1 MADRPAGRE
10 VERSRLPPMS
20 YFARITVTVVLVLA
34 LLSAAWDV
42 RNILILVLVAAVLA
56 IGLDPAVRR
65 LERLRVPRGW
75 GVAVIFLA
83 SVLFLAGFAALVIP
97 PLVREIAGLADD
109 IPRYLRELEEDGGWL
124 GEQVRR
130 FDLDTRL
137 QELVADLPSRVSQ
150 SFDTIFGVTRSVGA
164 FIFNALTVAILTI
177 YFLLALPRIRRRA
190 DELMEDEREPVVNE
204 AIERVSGYVSGSLIV
219 SVIAGAVTFVFLT
232 IVGVPFA
239 AALAMWV
246 AIADLIPT
254 VGATLGAIACVAV
267 AGFAGTFELIAT
279 IAFYVAY
286 QQVENY
292 VIVPRVMKKSV
303 DVSPALVIISVMIGA
318 SLLGFVGALLAIPVA
333 AAAKV
338 VLRDFWLKPRLER
351 LGVET
356 GPDPQ
361 AGAS

>member
-10 VERSRLPPMS
+10 MERSRLPPMS
-20 YFARITVTVVLVLA
+20 YYARITVTVVLVIA

-130 FDLDTRL
+130 YDLDTRL

-150 SFDTIFGVTRSVGA
+150 SFDTIFGVTRSVGS

-190 DELMEDEREPVVNE
+190 DDLLEDEREPVVNE
-204 AIERVSGYVSGSLIV
+204 AIERVSGYVSGNLIV
-219 SVIAGAVTFVFLT
+219 SVIAGAATFVFLT

-267 AGFAGTFELIAT
+267 AAFAGTFQLIAT
-279 IAFYVAY
+279 IVFYVAY

-292 VIVPRVMKKSV
+292 LIVPRVMKKSV

-318 SLLGFVGALLAIPVA
+318 SLLGFVGALLALPVA
-333 AAAKV
+333 AAVKV
-338 VLRDFWLKPRLER
+338 VIRDFWLRPRLER

-356 GPDPQ
+356 EPEPQ
-361 AGAS
+361 AGAT

>member
-1 MADRPAGRE
+1 
-10 VERSRLPPMS
+10 
-20 YFARITVTVVLVLA
+20 VVLVVA

-42 RNILILVLVAAVLA
+42 RNILILILVAAVLA

-75 GVAVIFLA
+75 GVAVIFLF
-83 SVLFLAGFAALVIP
+83 SILFLAGFAALVIP
-97 PLVREIAGLADD
+97 PLVREIAGLAQD

-130 FDLDTRL
+130 YDLDTRL

-150 SFDTIFGVTRSVGA
+150 SFDTIFGVTRSVGS

-190 DELMEDEREPVVNE
+190 DDLMEDEREPVVNE
-204 AIERVSGYVSGSLIV
+204 AIERVSGYVSGNLIV
-219 SVIAGAVTFVFLT
+219 SVIAGAATFVFLT

-267 AGFAGTFELIAT
+267 AAFAGTFELIAT
-279 IAFYVAY
+279 IVFYVAY

-292 VIVPRVMKKSV
+292 LIVPRVMKKSV

-318 SLLGFVGALLAIPVA
+318 SLLGFVGALLALPVA

-338 VLRDFWLKPRLER
+338 VIRDFWLRPRLER
-351 LGVET
+351 LEVET
-356 GPDPQ
+356 KPQ
-361 AGAS
+361 AGAT